1 MTQHDERGR
10 WRPGRDRMAVW
21 HPAGGGSARVAA
33 PAPRVLVVGGGI
45 AGLAAATG
53 LAERGVRVVLAEQ
66 QDQLGGRV
74 RSWPVTHGQDRVT
87 MSRGFH
93 AFFRQYYNL
102 RALLRRVDP
111 TLAGLTAVS
120 DYPVV
125 MADGAADSFAR
136 VPRTP
141 PVNLFWYALRSP
153 NFGPRALLKADIA
166 ASSRMLD
173 LDFPQA
179 FDDFDRMSAATFLDE
194 LNFPPAVR
202 HLALEVFTRSFFADP
217 TEYAAGELLAMFH
230 LYFVGS
236 SEGLLFDVATD
247 DFGTVF
253 WDPLQRHLVGRGVD
267 VRTGVRVENL
277 RFRAEGGMRAAFDDA
292 NGRDL
297 DVDAVV
303 LAADPRSTRRL
314 VGQAAGL
321 ADDQWRAW
329 LARTGNAPRF
339 VVWRL
344 WLDRP
349 VRADRPAFL
358 GTGGFELLDNVS
370 VLEQYEAGARRWSA
384 EHGGSVVE
392 VHAYAIDDARS
403 EQSLRAALRDELAAV
418 FPETRAATVRA
429 DEWLVSDDCP
439 SFRPGE
445 RQHRPGV
452 GTPDHRLVLA
462 GDGVRCDLPVALMER
477 AATTGWQAA
486 NALLAGWGVRGHD
499 LWSVPLSSRVP
510 ALRTLRRLVG

>member
-1 MTQHDERGR
+1 
-10 WRPGRDRMAVW
+10 
-21 HPAGGGSARVAA
+21 
-33 PAPRVLVVGGGI
+33 VLVVGGGI

-66 QDQLGGRV
+66 HPQLGGRV
-74 RSWPVTHGQDRVT
+74 RSWPVTHGDDRVT

-111 TLAGLTAVS
+111 TLTGLTPVS
-120 DYPVV
+120 DYPVA

-173 LDFPQA
+173 LDFPQS
-179 FDDFDRMSAATFLDE
+179 FDDFDGVSAAAVLDE

-253 WDPLQRHLVGRGVD
+253 WDPLQRHLLRSGVD
-267 VRTGVRVENL
+267 VGTGVRVDGL
-277 RFRAEGGMRAAFDDA
+277 RFRAEGGVRVGVD
-292 NGRDL
+292 GRDL
-297 DVDAVV
+297 EVDAVV
-303 LAADPRSTRRL
+303 VAADPRSTRRL
-314 VGQAAGL
+314 VADATGL
-321 ADDQWRAW
+321 ADDGWRDS

-349 VRADRPAFL
+349 VRSDRPSFL

-370 VLEQYEAGARRWSA
+370 VLERYEAGARRWSA
-384 EHGGSVVE
+384 THGGSVVE

-403 EQSLRAALRDELAAV
+403 EESLRAALRAELAAV
-418 FPETRAATVRA
+418 FPETRSATALA

-445 RQHRPGV
+445 RRHRPGV
-452 GTPDHRLVLA
+452 RTPDDRLVLA

-477 AATTGWQAA
+477 AATTGWQAT
-486 NALLAGWGVRGHD
+486 NTLLAGWGARGHD
-499 LWSVPLSSRVP
+499 LWSVPMSSRVP

>member
-1 MTQHDERGR
+1 
-10 WRPGRDRMAVW
+10 
-21 HPAGGGSARVAA
+21 
-33 PAPRVLVVGGGI
+33 
-45 AGLAAATG
+45 
-53 LAERGVRVVLAEQ
+53 
-66 QDQLGGRV
+66 
-74 RSWPVTHGQDRVT
+74 
-87 MSRGFH
+87 
-93 AFFRQYYNL
+93 
-102 RALLRRVDP
+102 
-111 TLAGLTAVS
+111 
-120 DYPVV
+120 
-125 MADGAADSFAR
+125 
-136 VPRTP
+136 
-141 PVNLFWYALRSP
+141 VNLFWYALRSP

-179 FDDFDRMSAATFLDE
+179 FDDFDQQSAAAFLDE

-253 WDPLQRHLVGRGVD
+253 WDPLARHLLRSGVD
-267 VRTGVRVENL
+267 VRTGVRVDRL
-277 RFRAEGGMRAAFDDA
+277 RFGAAGGVRVGLDGGSGGGD
-292 NGRDL
+292 GGDGGDL
-297 DVDAVV
+297 EVDAVV

-314 VGQAAGL
+314 VAEATGL
-321 ADDQWRAW
+321 ADERWRAS
-329 LARTGNAPRF
+329 LATTGNAPRF

-370 VLEQYEAGARRWSA
+370 VLERYEAGARRWSTD
-384 EHGGSVVE
+384 HGGSVVE
-392 VHAYAIDDARS
+392 VHAYAIDQARS
-403 EQSLRAALRDELAAV
+403 EESLRAALRAELAAV
-418 FPETRAATVRA
+418 FPETRSATVLA

-445 RQHRPGV
+445 RRHRPGV
-452 GTPDHRLVLA
+452 RTPDHRLVLA

-477 AATTGWQAA
+477 AATTGWLAA
-486 NALLAGWGVRGHD
+486 NALLAGWGTRGHD
-499 LWSVPLSSRVP
+499 LWSVPMSSRVP
-510 ALRTLRRLVG
+510 TLRRLRRLVA

>member
-1 MTQHDERGR
+1 
-10 WRPGRDRMAVW
+10 VLVL
-21 HPAGGGSARVAA
+21 GGGVA
-33 PAPRVLVVGGGI
+33 GI
-45 AGLAAATG
+45 AAAVG
-53 LAERGVRVVLAEQ
+53 LAERGIRVVLAEREP
-66 QDQLGGRV
+66 QLGGRV
-74 RSWPVTHGQDRVT
+74 RSWPVSHDGDQVT

-111 TLAGLTAVS
+111 ALTGLVPVP

-125 MADGAADSFAR
+125 MADGAADSFAG

-141 PVNLFWYALRSP
+141 PANLFWYALRSP
-153 NFGPRALLKADIA
+153 NFGARALFKADIA
-166 ASSRMLD
+166 ASSSMLD
-173 LDFPQA
+173 LDFPRS
-179 FDDFDRMSAATFLDE
+179 FDDFDAISAGTFLNR

-217 TEYAAGELLAMFH
+217 DEYAAGELLAMFH

-236 SEGLLFDVATD
+236 AEGLLFDVATD
-247 DFGTVF
+247 DFGTIF
-253 WDPLQRHLVGRGVD
+253 WNPLQRHLAHRGVQ
-267 VRTGVRVENL
+267 VLTGTEVDQL
-277 RFRAEGGMRAAFDDA
+277 RFAAGGGPVRAAA
-292 NGRDL
+292 GARDIE
-297 DVDAVV
+297 VDAVV

-314 VGQAAGL
+314 IAHATGL
-321 ADDQWRAW
+321 AGPGWRES

-344 WLDRP
+344 WLDTP
-349 VRADRPAFL
+349 LRADRPAFL
-358 GTGGFELLDNVS
+358 GTGGFDLLDNVS
-370 VLEQYEAGARRWSA
+370 VLERYEAGARRWSA
-384 EHGGSVVE
+384 THGGSVVE
-392 VHAYAIDDARS
+392 VHAYAIDDRWS
-403 EQSLRAALRDELAAV
+403 ESALRAILRAELAAV
-418 FPETRAATVRA
+418 YPETRSAAVLA

-445 RQHRPGV
+445 RRHRPGV
-452 GTPDHRLVLA
+452 RTDDARLVLA

-486 NALLAGWGVRGHD
+486 NALLAAWGLRGHD

-510 ALRTLRRLVG
+510 AIRTLRRLAV

>member
-1 MTQHDERGR
+1 MTRTDGRGR
-10 WRPGRDRMAVW
+10 WRPGRDRMAVR
-21 HPAGGGSARVAA
+21 HPARAGSGRATA
-33 PAPRVLVVGGGI
+33 PGPRVLVVGGGI
-45 AGLAAATG
+45 AGIAAATG

-66 QDQLGGRV
+66 RSQLGGRV
-74 RSWPVTHGQDRVT
+74 RSWPVTHGRDRVT

-111 TLAGLTAVS
+111 ALTGLTPVS

-153 NFGPRALLKADIA
+153 NFGPRALLRANIA
-166 ASSRMLD
+166 ASSSMLD
-173 LDFPQA
+173 LDFPRA
-179 FDDFDRMSAATFLDE
+179 FDDYDAISAAAFLDE

-236 SEGLLFDVATD
+236 AEGLLFDVATD

-253 WDPLQRHLVGRGVD
+253 WDPLHRHLEGLGVEVRTD
-267 VRTGVRVENL
+267 VRVDDL
-277 RFRAEGGMRAAFDDA
+277 RFRPAGGVRAAVG
-292 NGRDL
+292 GREIE
-297 DVDAVV
+297 VDAVV
-303 LAADPRSTRRL
+303 LAADPRGTRRL
-314 VGQAAGL
+314 VADATGL
-321 ADDQWRAW
+321 TPGGWRES

-349 VRADRPAFL
+349 VRADRPAFV
-358 GTGGFELLDNVS
+358 GTGGFDLLDNVS
-370 VLEQYEAGARRWSA
+370 VLQRYEAGARRWSA
-384 EHGGSVVE
+384 ANGGSVVE
-392 VHAYAIDDARS
+392 VHAYAIDAAHS
-403 EQSLRAALRDELAAV
+403 EHSLRGALRAELAAV
-418 FPETRAATVRA
+418 FPETGRATALA

-445 RQHRPGV
+445 RRHRPGV
-452 GTPDHRLVLA
+452 RTADPRVVLA
-462 GDGVRCDLPVALMER
+462 GDGVRCEFPVALMER

-486 NALLAGWGVRGHD
+486 NSLLAGWGLRGHD
-499 LWSVPLSSRVP
+499 LWSVPLSSRVR
-510 ALRTLRRLVG
+510 AVRSLRRLAG

>member
-1 MTQHDERGR
+1 MSAQ
-10 WRPGRDRMAVW
+10 WRPGRDKKAVL
-21 HPAGGGSARVAA
+21 HPAAGGGLRAAA
-33 PAPRVLVVGGGI
+33 PSPRVLVVGGGI
-45 AGLAAATG
+45 AGIAAAVG
-53 LAERGVRVVLAEQ
+53 LVERGIRVVVAEREA
-66 QDQLGGRV
+66 QLGGRV
-74 RSWPVTHGQDRVT
+74 RSWPVSHGGDQVT

-111 TLAGLTAVS
+111 ALTGLVPVP

-141 PVNLFWYALRSP
+141 PANLFWYALRSP
-153 NFGPRALLKADIA
+153 NFGPRALFRADIA
-166 ASSRMLD
+166 ASSSMLD
-173 LDFPQA
+173 LDFPRS
-179 FDDFDRMSAATFLDE
+179 FDDFDAVSAGTFLDE

-217 TEYAAGELLAMFH
+217 AEYAAGELLAMFH

-236 SEGLLFDVATD
+236 SEGLLFDVAAD

-253 WDPLQRHLVGRGVD
+253 WNPLQHHLIGSGAEVL
-267 VRTGVRVENL
+267 TGTVVEDL
-277 RFRAEGGMRAAFDDA
+277 RFCADGPVRARAG
-292 NGRDL
+292 NRDIE
-297 DVDAVV
+297 VDAVV

-314 VGQAAGL
+314 VADATGL
-321 ADDQWRAW
+321 PAQGWRES

-344 WLDRP
+344 WLDTP
-349 VRADRPAFL
+349 LRADRPAFL

-370 VLEQYEAGARRWSA
+370 VLQRYEAGARRWAST
-384 EHGGSVVE
+384 HGGSVVE
-392 VHAYAIDDARS
+392 VHAYAIDDRWSEPALRS
-403 EQSLRAALRDELAAV
+403 ALRAELAAV
-418 FPETRAATVRA
+418 YPETRSAGVLA

-445 RQHRPGV
+445 RRHRPGV
-452 GTPDHRLVLA
+452 RTDDARLVLA

-486 NALLAGWGVRGHD
+486 NGLLAGWGLRGHD

-510 ALRTLRRLVG
+510 AIRALRRLAV

>member
-1 MTQHDERGR
+1 
-10 WRPGRDRMAVW
+10 
-21 HPAGGGSARVAA
+21 
-33 PAPRVLVVGGGI
+33 
-45 AGLAAATG
+45 
-53 LAERGVRVVLAEQ
+53 
-66 QDQLGGRV
+66 
-74 RSWPVTHGQDRVT
+74 
-87 MSRGFH
+87 
-93 AFFRQYYNL
+93 
-102 RALLRRVDP
+102 
-111 TLAGLTAVS
+111 
-120 DYPVV
+120 
-125 MADGAADSFAR
+125 
-136 VPRTP
+136 
-141 PVNLFWYALRSP
+141 VNLFWYALRSP

-179 FDDFDRMSAATFLDE
+179 FDDFDQQSAAAFLDE

-253 WDPLQRHLVGRGVD
+253 WDPLARHLLRSGVD
-267 VRTGVRVENL
+267 VRTGVRVDRL
-277 RFRAEGGMRAAFDDA
+277 RFGAAGGVRVGLDGGSGGGDGGD
-292 NGRDL
+292 GRDL
-297 DVDAVV
+297 EVDAVV
-303 LAADPRSTRRL
+303 LAADPRNTRRL
-314 VGQAAGL
+314 VAEATGL
-321 ADDQWRAW
+321 ADERWRAS
-329 LARTGNAPRF
+329 LATTGNAPRF

-370 VLEQYEAGARRWSA
+370 VLERYEAGARRWSTD
-384 EHGGSVVE
+384 HGGSVVE
-392 VHAYAIDDARS
+392 VHAYAIDQARS
-403 EQSLRAALRDELAAV
+403 EESLRAALRAELAAV
-418 FPETRAATVRA
+418 FPETRSATVLA

-445 RQHRPGV
+445 RRHRPGV
-452 GTPDHRLVLA
+452 RTPDHRLVLA

-477 AATTGWQAA
+477 AATTGWLAA
-486 NALLAGWGVRGHD
+486 NALLAGWGTRGHD
-499 LWSVPLSSRVP
+499 LWSVPMSSRVP
-510 ALRTLRRLVG
+510 TLRRLRRLVA

>member
-1 MTQHDERGR
+1 MNRE
-10 WRPGRDRMAVW
+10 WRPGRDRKAVR
-21 HPAGGGSARVAA
+21 HIASGGAMRVPD

-45 AGLAAATG
+45 AGIAAAVG
-53 LAERGVRVVLAEQ
+53 LAERGVRVVLAEAQ
-66 QDQLGGRV
+66 PQLGGRV
-74 RSWPVTHGQDRVT
+74 RSWPVTHGVEGVADGVT

-111 TLAGLTAVS
+111 ALTGLTRVP

-125 MADGAADSFAR
+125 MADGATDSFAK

-141 PVNLFWYALRSP
+141 PLNLLWYALRSP
-153 NFGPRALLKADIA
+153 NFGVRGLVKANVA

-179 FDDFDRMSAATFLDE
+179 FDDFDGISAEKFLDD
-194 LNFPPAVR
+194 LGFPPAVR

-217 TEYAAGELLAMFH
+217 SEYAAGELLAMFH

-253 WDPLQRHLVGRGVD
+253 WTPLQRHLTDLGVE
-267 VRTGVRVENL
+267 VRTGVRVD
-277 RFRAEGGMRAAFDDA
+277 RVHFDTQGGVRADIGHDR
-292 NGRDL
+292 L

-314 VGQAAGL
+314 V
-321 ADDQWRAW
+321 ADATGMPEAPWRRS
-329 LARTGNAPRF
+329 LERTGNAPRF

-344 WLDRP
+344 WLDTP
-349 VRADRPAFL
+349 VHPDRPAFL
-358 GTGGFELLDNVS
+358 GTGGFPLLDNVS
-370 VLEQYEAGARRWSA
+370 VLERYEDGARRWASA
-384 EHGGSVVE
+384 RNGSVVE
-392 VHAYAIDDARS
+392 MHAYAVGDGWS
-403 EQSLRAALRDELAAV
+403 EPALREELRAELATV
-418 FPETRAATVRA
+418 FPETRAARLLG
-429 DEWLVSDDCP
+429 DEWLISDDCP
-439 SFRPGE
+439 SFLPGE
-445 RQHRPGV
+445 RLSRPQV
-452 GTPDHRLVLA
+452 RTDDPRLVLA

-486 NALLAGWGVRGHD
+486 NSLLAGWGVRGHD

-510 ALRTLRRLVG
+510 AVRTLRRLAI